1 MLPRKLNESYK
12 KSVIN
17 LKIIAK
23 TKEDVITALTLAI
36 TGSILPQIALAS
48 ITKIIARPIIRL
60 KLLQSSKTK

>member
-1 MLPRKLNESYK
+1 MLPKRFYESYK

-36 TGSILPQIALAS
+36 TGSILPHIAFAS
-48 ITKIIARPIIRL
+48 ITTVSYTHLTLP
-60 KLLQSSKTK
+60 TKRIV

>member
-1 MLPRKLNESYK
+1 MLPIKLYESYK

-23 TKEDVITALTLAI
+23 TKEDVMTALTLAI
-36 TGSILPQIALAS
+36 TESILPHIALAS
-48 ITKIIARPIIRL
+48 ITKIIPRPIIRL

>member
-1 MLPRKLNESYK
+1 MLPKRFYESYK

-36 TGSILPQIALAS
+36 TGSILPHIAFAS
-48 ITKIIARPIIRL
+48 ITKIIARPITRL